1 MSLIKDLN
9 YYLEGINSGNRFILG
24 EAITLV
30 ESKHPEKKDLGLQ
43 VMENL
48 KSSENK
54 SIRIGITGSPGV
66 GKSTFL
72 DAFGSYLTQLG
83 KKVAV
88 LAIDPSSRKTKGSI
102 LGDKTRM
109 ERLSKDPRAFIR
121 PTASGLL
128 LGGVA
133 SNTREVI
140 SLCESA
146 GYEIILVETVGVGQ
160 SETMVS
166 SVVDLFSL
174 LILPGSGDDIQG
186 IKRGIME
193 LADIIVINKADGDRI
208 PLAEESKR
216 QFNNALSLMHGKFEG
231 WKAKVV
237 TCSSIE
243 ETGIEK
249 VWETMTSFINISKE
263 AGFFEDNRRQQAISW
278 YEEKVKTLVFQFYLK
293 NNKKSEYLLE
303 LRNKVVAAEIDPVAA
318 IRKLT
323 KELDEA

>member
-1 MSLIKDLN
+1 MGIIKDLN
-9 YYLEGINSGNRFILG
+9 YYLEGIDSGNRFILG

-30 ESKHPEKKDLGLQ
+30 ESRHPEKRDLGLQ
-43 VMENL
+43 IVENL
-48 KSSENK
+48 NSPEIE

-72 DAFGSYLTQLG
+72 DTFGSYLTHQG

-88 LAIDPSSRKTKGSI
+88 LAIDPSSQKTKGSI

-109 ERLSKDPRAFIR
+109 ERLSKDPNAFIR
-121 PTASGLL
+121 PTASGLH

-193 LADIIVINKADGDRI
+193 LADIIIVNKADGDRI
-208 PLAEESKR
+208 LLAEESKK
-216 QFNNALSLMHGKFEG
+216 QFNSALSLMHGKFSG
-231 WKAKVV
+231 WQAKVI

-243 ETGIEK
+243 QKGIEK
-249 VWETMTSFINISKE
+249 VWDTMTSFIKVSKMT
-263 AGFFEDNRRQQAISW
+263 GFFEENRRLQAISW
-278 YEEKVKTLVFQFYLK
+278 YEEKVKTLVYQYYLK
-293 NNKKSEYLLE
+293 NNKKSEFLLE
-303 LRNKVVAAEIDPVAA
+303 LRNKVIAAELDPVSAV
-318 IRKLT
+318 RKLT
-323 KELDEA
+323 KELDEV